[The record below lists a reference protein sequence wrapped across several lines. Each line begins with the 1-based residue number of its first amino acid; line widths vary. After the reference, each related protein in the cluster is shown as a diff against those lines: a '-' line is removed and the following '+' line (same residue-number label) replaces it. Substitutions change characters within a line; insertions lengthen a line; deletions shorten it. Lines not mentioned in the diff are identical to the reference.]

1 MNWERECDPDITNGI
16 FHVRIWPECLR
27 QWWAQDPSNSKQI
40 NLRAFG
46 GSTEMEILFPLLK
59 ISNKV
64 DFVPGGHLP
73 SLWVKLPEYEANTEE
88 IIVKRQSL
96 NSDDII

>member
-1 MNWERECDPDITNGI
+1 
-16 FHVRIWPECLR
+16 
-27 QWWAQDPSNSKQI
+27 
-40 NLRAFG
+40 
-46 GSTEMEILFPLLK
+46 MEILFPLLK